1 MKTVLDNLKGKLIVS
16 CQALDNEPLHS
27 PFIMSRMAVAAEE
40 GGAEGIRANSVADIA
55 AIKQLVSLPVIGI
68 IKRDYPDS
76 EVFIT
81 ATMKEVDELMSV
93 GPELIALDATARPRP
108 GGQRLDALVAEIRA
122 KYPSVLL
129 MADISTAEE
138 ALTAQSLGFDC
149 VGTTLYG
156 YTAETEGHALP
167 ENDCGFL
174 RDVLAAVNI
183 PVVAEGTLK
192 PRRWRP
198 GALNWARIPWW
209 LAARLLVLSK
219 LRHALRRPSKPE
231 VFILNKKP
239 ASAGFTGLF
248 EINGHLLRNRKP
260 AGGLHAAID
269 IIGKARRLRHSHAEQ
284 LIVAEAYVEG
294 CEGAI
299 KAHCFEHQT
308 FIAGTEDILQFATH
322 LDQRLIADLRIL
334 IADGN
339 LLQRRGH
346 GAIDLSKFDA
356 IFFTCRNMHDF
367 PLRKLVIKQ
376 HHQRIGAI
384 VDGNHID
391 PVFH

>member
-93 GPELIALDATARPRP
+93 GPELIALDATARTRP

-183 PVVAEGTLK
+183 PVVAEGNVET
-192 PRRWRP
+192 PT
-198 GALNWARIPWW
+198 
-209 LAARLLVLSK
+209 LAARCLELGAHTVVVGG
-219 LRHALRRPSKPE
+219 AITRPQQITAR
-231 VFILNKKP
+231 F
-239 ASAGFTGLF
+239 
-248 EINGHLLRNRKP
+248 
-260 AGGLHAAID
+260 AA
-269 IIGKARRLRHSHAEQ
+269 
-284 LIVAEAYVEG
+284 
-294 CEGAI
+294 AI
-299 KAHCFEHQT
+299 KA
-308 FIAGTEDILQFATH
+308 
-322 LDQRLIADLRIL
+322 
-334 IADGN
+334 
-339 LLQRRGH
+339 
-346 GAIDLSKFDA
+346 
-356 IFFTCRNMHDF
+356 
-367 PLRKLVIKQ
+367 
-376 HHQRIGAI
+376 
-384 VDGNHID
+384 
-391 PVFH
+391 

>member
-167 ENDCGFL
+167 ENDCSFL

-183 PVVAEGTLK
+183 PVVAEGNVET
-192 PRRWRP
+192 PT
-198 GALNWARIPWW
+198 
-209 LAARLLVLSK
+209 LAARCLELGAHTVVVGG
-219 LRHALRRPSKPE
+219 AITRPQQITAR
-231 VFILNKKP
+231 F
-239 ASAGFTGLF
+239 
-248 EINGHLLRNRKP
+248 
-260 AGGLHAAID
+260 AA
-269 IIGKARRLRHSHAEQ
+269 
-284 LIVAEAYVEG
+284 
-294 CEGAI
+294 AI
-299 KAHCFEHQT
+299 KA
-308 FIAGTEDILQFATH
+308 
-322 LDQRLIADLRIL
+322 
-334 IADGN
+334 
-339 LLQRRGH
+339 
-346 GAIDLSKFDA
+346 
-356 IFFTCRNMHDF
+356 
-367 PLRKLVIKQ
+367 
-376 HHQRIGAI
+376 
-384 VDGNHID
+384 
-391 PVFH
+391 

>member
-40 GGAEGIRANSVADIA
+40 GGSEGIRANSVADIA

-183 PVVAEGTLK
+183 PVVAEGNVET
-192 PRRWRP
+192 PT
-198 GALNWARIPWW
+198 
-209 LAARLLVLSK
+209 LAARCLELGAHTVVVGG
-219 LRHALRRPSKPE
+219 AITRPQQITAR
-231 VFILNKKP
+231 F
-239 ASAGFTGLF
+239 
-248 EINGHLLRNRKP
+248 
-260 AGGLHAAID
+260 AA
-269 IIGKARRLRHSHAEQ
+269 
-284 LIVAEAYVEG
+284 
-294 CEGAI
+294 AI
-299 KAHCFEHQT
+299 KA
-308 FIAGTEDILQFATH
+308 
-322 LDQRLIADLRIL
+322 
-334 IADGN
+334 
-339 LLQRRGH
+339 
-346 GAIDLSKFDA
+346 
-356 IFFTCRNMHDF
+356 
-367 PLRKLVIKQ
+367 
-376 HHQRIGAI
+376 
-384 VDGNHID
+384 
-391 PVFH
+391 

>member
-108 GGQRLDALVAEIRA
+108 GGQRLDALVTEIRA

-183 PVVAEGTLK
+183 PVVAEGNVET
-192 PRRWRP
+192 PT
-198 GALNWARIPWW
+198 
-209 LAARLLVLSK
+209 LAARCLELGAHTVVVGG
-219 LRHALRRPSKPE
+219 AITRPQQITAR
-231 VFILNKKP
+231 F
-239 ASAGFTGLF
+239 
-248 EINGHLLRNRKP
+248 
-260 AGGLHAAID
+260 AA
-269 IIGKARRLRHSHAEQ
+269 
-284 LIVAEAYVEG
+284 
-294 CEGAI
+294 AI
-299 KAHCFEHQT
+299 KA
-308 FIAGTEDILQFATH
+308 
-322 LDQRLIADLRIL
+322 
-334 IADGN
+334 
-339 LLQRRGH
+339 
-346 GAIDLSKFDA
+346 
-356 IFFTCRNMHDF
+356 
-367 PLRKLVIKQ
+367 
-376 HHQRIGAI
+376 
-384 VDGNHID
+384 
-391 PVFH
+391 

>member
-93 GPELIALDATARPRP
+93 RPELIALDATARPRP

-183 PVVAEGTLK
+183 PVVAEGNVET
-192 PRRWRP
+192 PT
-198 GALNWARIPWW
+198 
-209 LAARLLVLSK
+209 LAARCLELGAHTVVVGG
-219 LRHALRRPSKPE
+219 AITRPQQITAR
-231 VFILNKKP
+231 F
-239 ASAGFTGLF
+239 
-248 EINGHLLRNRKP
+248 
-260 AGGLHAAID
+260 AA
-269 IIGKARRLRHSHAEQ
+269 
-284 LIVAEAYVEG
+284 
-294 CEGAI
+294 AI
-299 KAHCFEHQT
+299 KA
-308 FIAGTEDILQFATH
+308 
-322 LDQRLIADLRIL
+322 
-334 IADGN
+334 
-339 LLQRRGH
+339 
-346 GAIDLSKFDA
+346 
-356 IFFTCRNMHDF
+356 
-367 PLRKLVIKQ
+367 
-376 HHQRIGAI
+376 
-384 VDGNHID
+384 
-391 PVFH
+391 

>member
-81 ATMKEVDELMSV
+81 TTMKEVDELMSV

-167 ENDCGFL
+167 ENDCRFL
-174 RDVLAAVNI
+174 CDVLAAVNI
-183 PVVAEGTLK
+183 PVVAEGNVET
-192 PRRWRP
+192 PT
-198 GALNWARIPWW
+198 
-209 LAARLLVLSK
+209 LAARCLELGAHTVVVGG
-219 LRHALRRPSKPE
+219 AITRPQQITAR
-231 VFILNKKP
+231 F
-239 ASAGFTGLF
+239 
-248 EINGHLLRNRKP
+248 
-260 AGGLHAAID
+260 AA
-269 IIGKARRLRHSHAEQ
+269 
-284 LIVAEAYVEG
+284 
-294 CEGAI
+294 AI
-299 KAHCFEHQT
+299 KA
-308 FIAGTEDILQFATH
+308 
-322 LDQRLIADLRIL
+322 
-334 IADGN
+334 
-339 LLQRRGH
+339 
-346 GAIDLSKFDA
+346 
-356 IFFTCRNMHDF
+356 
-367 PLRKLVIKQ
+367 
-376 HHQRIGAI
+376 
-384 VDGNHID
+384 
-391 PVFH
+391 

>member
-1 MKTVLDNLKGKLIVS
+1 MKTLLDNLKGKLIVS

-183 PVVAEGTLK
+183 PVVAEGNVET
-192 PRRWRP
+192 PT
-198 GALNWARIPWW
+198 
-209 LAARLLVLSK
+209 LAARCLELGAHTVVVGG
-219 LRHALRRPSKPE
+219 AITRPQQITAR
-231 VFILNKKP
+231 F
-239 ASAGFTGLF
+239 
-248 EINGHLLRNRKP
+248 
-260 AGGLHAAID
+260 AA
-269 IIGKARRLRHSHAEQ
+269 
-284 LIVAEAYVEG
+284 
-294 CEGAI
+294 AI
-299 KAHCFEHQT
+299 KA
-308 FIAGTEDILQFATH
+308 
-322 LDQRLIADLRIL
+322 
-334 IADGN
+334 
-339 LLQRRGH
+339 
-346 GAIDLSKFDA
+346 
-356 IFFTCRNMHDF
+356 
-367 PLRKLVIKQ
+367 
-376 HHQRIGAI
+376 
-384 VDGNHID
+384 
-391 PVFH
+391 

>member
-55 AIKQLVSLPVIGI
+55 AIKQLVSLPVISI

-183 PVVAEGTLK
+183 PVVAEGNVET
-192 PRRWRP
+192 PT
-198 GALNWARIPWW
+198 
-209 LAARLLVLSK
+209 LAARCLELGAHTVVVGG
-219 LRHALRRPSKPE
+219 AITRPQQITAR
-231 VFILNKKP
+231 F
-239 ASAGFTGLF
+239 
-248 EINGHLLRNRKP
+248 
-260 AGGLHAAID
+260 AA
-269 IIGKARRLRHSHAEQ
+269 
-284 LIVAEAYVEG
+284 
-294 CEGAI
+294 AI
-299 KAHCFEHQT
+299 KA
-308 FIAGTEDILQFATH
+308 
-322 LDQRLIADLRIL
+322 
-334 IADGN
+334 
-339 LLQRRGH
+339 
-346 GAIDLSKFDA
+346 
-356 IFFTCRNMHDF
+356 
-367 PLRKLVIKQ
+367 
-376 HHQRIGAI
+376 
-384 VDGNHID
+384 
-391 PVFH
+391 

>member
-81 ATMKEVDELMSV
+81 ATMKGVDELMSV

-183 PVVAEGTLK
+183 PVVAEGNVET
-192 PRRWRP
+192 PT
-198 GALNWARIPWW
+198 
-209 LAARLLVLSK
+209 LAARCLELGAHTVVVGG
-219 LRHALRRPSKPE
+219 AITRPQQITAR
-231 VFILNKKP
+231 F
-239 ASAGFTGLF
+239 
-248 EINGHLLRNRKP
+248 
-260 AGGLHAAID
+260 AA
-269 IIGKARRLRHSHAEQ
+269 
-284 LIVAEAYVEG
+284 
-294 CEGAI
+294 AI
-299 KAHCFEHQT
+299 KA
-308 FIAGTEDILQFATH
+308 
-322 LDQRLIADLRIL
+322 
-334 IADGN
+334 
-339 LLQRRGH
+339 
-346 GAIDLSKFDA
+346 
-356 IFFTCRNMHDF
+356 
-367 PLRKLVIKQ
+367 
-376 HHQRIGAI
+376 
-384 VDGNHID
+384 
-391 PVFH
+391 

>member
-108 GGQRLDALVAEIRA
+108 GGQWLDALVAEIRA

-183 PVVAEGTLK
+183 PVVAEGNVET
-192 PRRWRP
+192 PT
-198 GALNWARIPWW
+198 
-209 LAARLLVLSK
+209 LAARCLELGAHTVVVGG
-219 LRHALRRPSKPE
+219 AITRPQQITAR
-231 VFILNKKP
+231 F
-239 ASAGFTGLF
+239 
-248 EINGHLLRNRKP
+248 
-260 AGGLHAAID
+260 AA
-269 IIGKARRLRHSHAEQ
+269 
-284 LIVAEAYVEG
+284 
-294 CEGAI
+294 AI
-299 KAHCFEHQT
+299 KA
-308 FIAGTEDILQFATH
+308 
-322 LDQRLIADLRIL
+322 
-334 IADGN
+334 
-339 LLQRRGH
+339 
-346 GAIDLSKFDA
+346 
-356 IFFTCRNMHDF
+356 
-367 PLRKLVIKQ
+367 
-376 HHQRIGAI
+376 
-384 VDGNHID
+384 
-391 PVFH
+391 

>member
-122 KYPSVLL
+122 KYPSVQL

-183 PVVAEGTLK
+183 PVVAEGNVET
-192 PRRWRP
+192 PT
-198 GALNWARIPWW
+198 
-209 LAARLLVLSK
+209 LAARCLELGAHTVVVGG
-219 LRHALRRPSKPE
+219 AITRPQQITAR
-231 VFILNKKP
+231 F
-239 ASAGFTGLF
+239 AS
-248 EINGHLLRNRKP
+248 
-260 AGGLHAAID
+260 
-269 IIGKARRLRHSHAEQ
+269 
-284 LIVAEAYVEG
+284 
-294 CEGAI
+294 AI
-299 KAHCFEHQT
+299 KA
-308 FIAGTEDILQFATH
+308 
-322 LDQRLIADLRIL
+322 
-334 IADGN
+334 
-339 LLQRRGH
+339 
-346 GAIDLSKFDA
+346 
-356 IFFTCRNMHDF
+356 
-367 PLRKLVIKQ
+367 
-376 HHQRIGAI
+376 
-384 VDGNHID
+384 
-391 PVFH
+391 

>member
-183 PVVAEGTLK
+183 PVVAEGNVET
-192 PRRWRP
+192 PT
-198 GALNWARIPWW
+198 
-209 LAARLLVLSK
+209 LAARCLELGAHTVVVGG
-219 LRHALRRPSKPE
+219 AITRPQQITAR
-231 VFILNKKP
+231 F
-239 ASAGFTGLF
+239 
-248 EINGHLLRNRKP
+248 
-260 AGGLHAAID
+260 AA
-269 IIGKARRLRHSHAEQ
+269 
-284 LIVAEAYVEG
+284 
-294 CEGAI
+294 AI
-299 KAHCFEHQT
+299 KA
-308 FIAGTEDILQFATH
+308 
-322 LDQRLIADLRIL
+322 
-334 IADGN
+334 
-339 LLQRRGH
+339 
-346 GAIDLSKFDA
+346 
-356 IFFTCRNMHDF
+356 
-367 PLRKLVIKQ
+367 
-376 HHQRIGAI
+376 
-384 VDGNHID
+384 
-391 PVFH
+391 

>member
-1 MKTVLDNLKGKLIVS
+1 MKTVLDNLKGKLVVS

-81 ATMKEVDELMSV
+81 ATMKEVDELMCV

-183 PVVAEGTLK
+183 PVVAEGNVET
-192 PRRWRP
+192 PT
-198 GALNWARIPWW
+198 
-209 LAARLLVLSK
+209 LAARCLELGAHTVVVGG
-219 LRHALRRPSKPE
+219 AITRPQQITAR
-231 VFILNKKP
+231 F
-239 ASAGFTGLF
+239 
-248 EINGHLLRNRKP
+248 
-260 AGGLHAAID
+260 AA
-269 IIGKARRLRHSHAEQ
+269 
-284 LIVAEAYVEG
+284 
-294 CEGAI
+294 AI
-299 KAHCFEHQT
+299 KA
-308 FIAGTEDILQFATH
+308 
-322 LDQRLIADLRIL
+322 
-334 IADGN
+334 
-339 LLQRRGH
+339 
-346 GAIDLSKFDA
+346 
-356 IFFTCRNMHDF
+356 
-367 PLRKLVIKQ
+367 
-376 HHQRIGAI
+376 
-384 VDGNHID
+384 
-391 PVFH
+391 

>member
-27 PFIMSRMAVAAEE
+27 PFIMSLMAVAAEE

-183 PVVAEGTLK
+183 PVVAEGNVET
-192 PRRWRP
+192 PT
-198 GALNWARIPWW
+198 
-209 LAARLLVLSK
+209 LAARCLELGAHTVVVGG
-219 LRHALRRPSKPE
+219 AITRPQQITAR
-231 VFILNKKP
+231 F
-239 ASAGFTGLF
+239 
-248 EINGHLLRNRKP
+248 
-260 AGGLHAAID
+260 AA
-269 IIGKARRLRHSHAEQ
+269 
-284 LIVAEAYVEG
+284 
-294 CEGAI
+294 AI
-299 KAHCFEHQT
+299 KA
-308 FIAGTEDILQFATH
+308 
-322 LDQRLIADLRIL
+322 
-334 IADGN
+334 
-339 LLQRRGH
+339 
-346 GAIDLSKFDA
+346 
-356 IFFTCRNMHDF
+356 
-367 PLRKLVIKQ
+367 
-376 HHQRIGAI
+376 
-384 VDGNHID
+384 
-391 PVFH
+391 